1 MGEKR
6 EEVVKKMRRLEL
18 TPTED
23 LSGKAADC
31 HLRPMEG
38 RRKNTKEKCPLCLV
52 HNVIEDYESLLF
64 AMDERNNAGA
74 EEEEV
79 MDEGD
84 PEGAVLEQL
93 RRGTWADSQAEKML
107 KFLLQFIRKQHC
119 NLKEIQEGGQIH
131 LKLVDAWKKEFRQLR
146 VAWRS
151 MNDRASAVDEL
162 AMATIRFR
170 IRLEHELA
178 ASQPEGQIYLLG
190 PHEVDFQLA
199 KLKV

>member
-6 EEVVKKMRRLEL
+6 EEVVNKMRRLEL
-18 TPTED
+18 TTAED

-31 HLRPMEG
+31 HLRPIEG

-79 MDEGD
+79 VDEGD

-93 RRGTWADSQAEKML
+93 RRGTWADSQAEKDAQIPSPVYPQTA
-107 KFLLQFIRKQHC
+107 LQFKGDPGRRADPF
-119 NLKEIQEGGQIH
+119 EAGG
-131 LKLVDAWKKEFRQLR
+131 LVEER
-146 VAWRS
+146 VS
-151 MNDRASAVDEL
+151 SVES
-162 AMATIRFR
+162 
-170 IRLEHELA
+170 RLEIHER
-178 ASQPEGQIYLLG
+178 
-190 PHEVDFQLA
+190 
-199 KLKV
+199 